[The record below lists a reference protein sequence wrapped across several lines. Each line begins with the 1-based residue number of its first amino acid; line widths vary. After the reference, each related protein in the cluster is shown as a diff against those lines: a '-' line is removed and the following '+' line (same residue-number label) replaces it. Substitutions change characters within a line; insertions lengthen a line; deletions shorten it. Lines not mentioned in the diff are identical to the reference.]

1 MTEKMIPL
9 HVEKMKDEPGHLE
22 TQSAD
27 VGMALGVESVNKSR
41 VLRKMDLRI
50 MPVLTILYL
59 FAFLDRG

>member
-1 MTEKMIPL
+1 
-9 HVEKMKDEPGHLE
+9 MKDEPGHLE